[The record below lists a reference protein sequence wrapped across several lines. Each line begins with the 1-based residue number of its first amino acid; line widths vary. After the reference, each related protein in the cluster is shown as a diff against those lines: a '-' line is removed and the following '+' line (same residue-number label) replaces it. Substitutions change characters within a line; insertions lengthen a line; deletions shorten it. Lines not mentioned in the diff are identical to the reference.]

1 MIMME
6 KRAIVIFQIPQRRFC
21 CDLDIP
27 LFITADEL
35 VGALNEA
42 YKLGIRRDRPQE
54 QYLRAE
60 DPIALIR
67 GSATLEELGI
77 HHGSMIIAPYI

>member
-1 MIMME
+1 MKE

-35 VGALNEA
+35 VDALNEA
-42 YKLGIRRDRPQE
+42 YQLGIHRDRPQE

-67 GSATLEELGI
+67 GSATLEELGV